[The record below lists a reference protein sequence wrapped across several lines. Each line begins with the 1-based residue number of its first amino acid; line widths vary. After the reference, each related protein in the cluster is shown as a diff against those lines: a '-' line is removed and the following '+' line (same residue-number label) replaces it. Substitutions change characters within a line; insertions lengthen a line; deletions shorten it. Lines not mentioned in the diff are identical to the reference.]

1 MVDELPI
8 FFGHLFG
15 GAYSTDEMNKIW
27 SERNFVQKILD
38 IEAALAKA
46 QAELGIIPKWAAE
59 EIINAVNRGFPP
71 EEIAKVKSKAKHIM
85 VSTIYAFQEKL
96 GEAGEYFHLGPTTQ
110 DILDTSLT
118 LMMIDSLKVIIS
130 SLREFEKAL
139 IEQAVKYKDAVMAG
153 RTHGQHAV
161 PITFG
166 LKLAI
171 WATEVREHIER
182 LKSVLDRIGY
192 ISLSGAVGT
201 MASFVAIVGYDEGK
215 VFEMLERTAKY
226 LGLKAPHIDLH
237 QRMDRFAEV
246 VSVMSLVSSSL
257 GKIGLEIRDL
267 SREEVKEVF
276 EPWVMGI
283 HGSSTMPQKRNPEPS
298 EWLEGIAKIVRVF
311 PVSMNSVTMQHER
324 DATRTASQFLVL
336 PLTFMLTHAQIKSAI
351 RIIGGLQVFTKRMLE
366 NMMVS
371 KGFMAAEP
379 VMLKLAERTGK
390 KVTAHKIIYEVSQKA
405 IEEGKSFKE
414 VLLESEEVM
423 KYLSKA
429 DIEKLLE
436 LERYIGTSIRQIEK
450 IVNDIKA
457 KRDEEE
463 KK

>member
-1 MVDELPI
+1 MIEQPI
-8 FFGHLFG
+8 FLGYLFG
-15 GAYSTDEMNKIW
+15 GAYSTNEMNNIW
-27 SERNFVQKILD
+27 NERNFVQKILN

-59 EIINAVNRGFPP
+59 EIIKAVNKGFPP
-71 EEIAKVKSKAKHIM
+71 EEIAKIKSTAKHIM

-118 LMMIDSLKVIIS
+118 LMIIDSLKVIIN
-130 SLREFEKAL
+130 SLHEFEKVL
-139 IEQAVKYKDAVMAG
+139 IEKAIKYKDTVMAG
-153 RTHGQHAV
+153 RTHGQHAI

-166 LKLAI
+166 LKIAI
-171 WATEVREHIER
+171 WAMEMRDHIER
-182 LKSVLDRIGY
+182 LKAVLDRIGY

-201 MASFVAIVGYDEGK
+201 MASFVAIAGYDEEK
-215 VFEMLERTAKY
+215 AIKMIEITANY
-226 LGLKAPHIDLH
+226 LNLKAPNMDLH

-246 VSVMSLVSSSL
+246 VSVMSLISSSL

-298 EWLEGIAKIVRVF
+298 EWLEGIAKIVRVL
-311 PVSMNSVTMQHER
+311 PIAMNSVTMQHER

-351 RIIGGLQVFTKRMLE
+351 KIIDGLQVFKDKMLE
-366 NMMVS
+366 NMKIS

-379 VMLKLAERTGK
+379 VMLKLAEKMGK
-390 KVTAHKIIYEVSQKA
+390 KVTAHKLIYKISQKA
-405 IEEGKSFKE
+405 MEEGKSFKE
-414 VLLESEEVM
+414 ALLESEEVM
-423 KYLSKA
+423 KYLNKE
-429 DIEKLLE
+429 DIEKLLD
-436 LERYIGTSIRQIEK
+436 LEKYIGTSLKQIEE
-450 IVNDIKA
+450 IVNYMKKKCI
-457 KRDEEE
+457 E
-463 KK
+463 KG